1 MSPSLKPLIG
11 DAKVYFFN
19 TVFHILPKEN
29 QATKKKKI
37 QKKKKTP
44 KTKTQN
50 KTNKKT
56 QPTTKPEQLGLSE
69 ENIKSKYLTALM
81 RTQISAH
88 YN

>member
-37 QKKKKTP
+37 QKKKKPQKPKP
-44 KTKTQN
+44 KTKQTKKPNQQQSQN
-50 KTNKKT
+50 NWDCQKKI
-56 QPTTKPEQLGLSE
+56 LNL
-69 ENIKSKYLTALM
+69 NI
-81 RTQISAH
+81 
-88 YN
+88 